1 MKAFTAVL
9 TAALATAAT
18 LVVAPAQAAP
28 TSTTAVADQLHP
40 RQNLKSG
47 QFIRSKNGVYV
58 LRMANTGTVQ
68 LLKNG
73 GQEPLWSSWTYRP
86 GSVLVLSKTGTL
98 DVVYGRTK
106 ISSIGPKNAANTK
119 LVLPDTG
126 NLTLL
131 NTAGKAVWNRHM
143 VIETLWPSFMI
154 HSADAA
160 GRDLVMYSQNRI
172 YTLQMRLDGNLVLL
186 KNGKTVLWSTNTKS
200 GPGSAA
206 WLLSDGTFETLNL
219 GGDSVYRIETRSPGT
234 ILQLSNTGG
243 LRLIY
248 GRTVVKV
255 LH

>member
-1 MKAFTAVL
+1 MKAFTALL
-9 TAALATAAT
+9 TAALATAAA
-18 LVVAPAQAAP
+18 LVVTPAAQAAP
-28 TSTTAVADQLHP
+28 TSATAVADQLLP
-40 RQNLKSG
+40 GQRLKSG
-47 QFIRSKNGVYV
+47 QFIRSKNGVYT

-73 GQEPLWSSWTYRP
+73 FEEPLWSSWTYRP

-98 DVVYGRTK
+98 DVIYGRTK
-106 ISSIGPKNAANTK
+106 ISSIGPKNAPNAK

-126 NLTLL
+126 NLTIL

-154 HSADAA
+154 HAGDAN

-172 YTLQMRLDGNLVLL
+172 YTLQMRTDGNLVLL
-186 KNGKTVLWSTNTKS
+186 KNGKTVLWSTGTKS
-200 GPGSAA
+200 GWTAG
-206 WLLSDGTFETLNL
+206 LLSDGTFETLNL
-219 GGDSVYRIETRSPGT
+219 GGDSVWRIETRSPGT

-248 GRTVVKV
+248 GRTVVEV